1 MTASKSILLE
11 TCSKHTAS
19 QTWAQRKISNC
30 KVQISPYSIKILAG
44 LHVKQVSVG
53 SRRVSMWKHYMYV

>member
-19 QTWAQRKISNC
+19 QTWTQRIN
-30 KVQISPYSIKILAG
+30 
-44 LHVKQVSVG
+44 
-53 SRRVSMWKHYMYV
+53 